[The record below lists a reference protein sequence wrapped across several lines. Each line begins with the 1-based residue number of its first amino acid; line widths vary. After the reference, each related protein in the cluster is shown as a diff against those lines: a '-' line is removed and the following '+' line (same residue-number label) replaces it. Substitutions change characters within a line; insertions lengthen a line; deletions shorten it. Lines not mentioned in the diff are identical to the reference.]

1 MSFEEFIE
9 EWKDSRNYIEAKTS
23 GSTGVPKI
31 IRLEKEFIKESA
43 LRTIEFFGITEGDR
57 LHSCVGA
64 DFIGGK
70 MMAVRALIAGSFFT
84 WETPSNQALKNIE
97 KTEEIDL
104 LAVVPSQ
111 MVYILDNLNRLP
123 KIKNVIIGGGAISPQ
138 LRQKIYDSGLN
149 AYETYGMTE
158 TASHI
163 ALRKITE
170 EEIPFRCFDDISI
183 KLGRTGCLEILYQS
197 GNIISTNDL
206 VEVINEKEFY
216 ILGRKDN
223 IIISGGKKINPVEIE
238 SKLAN
243 YLLKDFILV
252 GLPDKLWGEKLVLII
267 EGNEGDVDIDAIRD
281 NLGKEIERWQL
292 PKEIKFIEK
301 LPRTPN
307 GKIARGLVYR
317 TLQSI

>member
-23 GSTGVPKI
+23 GSTGVPKV

-70 MMAVRALIAGSFFT
+70 MMAVRALIAGSDFT

-111 MVYILDNLNRLP
+111 MVYILDNLNRMP

-138 LRQKIYDSGLN
+138 LRQRIYDSGLN
-149 AYETYGMTE
+149 TYETYGMTE

-163 ALRKITE
+163 ALRKITK

-183 KLGRTGCLEILYQS
+183 KLGSSGCLEILYQS

-267 EGNEGDVDIDAIRD
+267 EGNEGDVDIEAIRD
-281 NLGKEIERWQL
+281 KLGKEIERWQL